1 MRTPEEQASSTA
13 IIKLMQGVI
22 YRETNEDV
30 WRTLERSGAPV
41 LDHFA
46 RIGVRVIIDEV
57 EGYAYLKTIAP
68 DEGEDPLP
76 RLVQRRELSYNA
88 SLLLLLLRKRLAEF
102 EAGGEEGKLV
112 LERDAITEMLRLFLP
127 DSTDEV
133 RIVKRVDAS
142 ITQVVKLGFLE
153 ELRGAHQLSWEVKRI
168 IKAYVDAETMADF
181 ASKLAAYAAVEA
193 GDE

>member
-30 WRTLERSGAPV
+30 WRTLERNGAPV

-57 EGYAYLKTIAP
+57 EGYAYLKTSAP
-68 DEGEDPLP
+68 EEGEDPLP

-181 ASKLAAYAAVEA
+181 ASTLAAYAAVEV

>member
-30 WRTLERSGAPV
+30 WRTLERNGAPV

-57 EGYAYLKTIAP
+57 EGYTYLKTSAP

-153 ELRGAHQLSWEVKRI
+153 ELRGAHQPSWEVKRI

-181 ASKLAAYAAVEA
+181 ASKLADYAAVEVD
-193 GDE
+193 DE

>member
-30 WRTLERSGAPV
+30 WRTLERNGAPV

-153 ELRGAHQLSWEVKRI
+153 ELRGAHQPSWEVKRI

>member
-30 WRTLERSGAPV
+30 WRTLERNGAPV

-57 EGYAYLKTIAP
+57 EGYAYLKTSAP
-68 DEGEDPLP
+68 EEGEDPLP

-153 ELRGAHQLSWEVKRI
+153 ELRGAHQPS
-168 IKAYVDAETMADF
+168 
-181 ASKLAAYAAVEA
+181 
-193 GDE
+193 

>member
-30 WRTLERSGAPV
+30 WRTLERNGAPV

-57 EGYAYLKTIAP
+57 EGYAYLKTSAP
-68 DEGEDPLP
+68 EEGEDPLP

-153 ELRGAHQLSWEVKRI
+153 ELRGAHQPSWEVKRI
-168 IKAYVDAETMADF
+168 IKAYDDAETMADF
-181 ASKLAAYAAVEA
+181 ASKLADYAAVEVD
-193 GDE
+193 DE

>member
-30 WRTLERSGAPV
+30 WRTLERNGAPV

-153 ELRGAHQLSWEVKRI
+153 ELRGAHQPSWEVKRI
-168 IKAYVDAETMADF
+168 IRAYVDAETMADF

>member
-30 WRTLERSGAPV
+30 WRTLERNGAPV

-57 EGYAYLKTIAP
+57 EGYAYLKTSAP
-68 DEGEDPLP
+68 EEGEDPLP

-153 ELRGAHQLSWEVKRI
+153 ELRGAHQPSWEVKRI

-181 ASKLAAYAAVEA
+181 ASTLAAYAAVEV

>member
-30 WRTLERSGAPV
+30 WRTLERNGAPV

-57 EGYAYLKTIAP
+57 EGYAYLKTSAP

-153 ELRGAHQLSWEVKRI
+153 ELRGAHQPSCEVKRI
-168 IKAYVDAETMADF
+168 RAYVDAETMADF
-181 ASKLAAYAAVEA
+181 ASTLAAYAAVEV

>member
-30 WRTLERSGAPV
+30 WRTLERNGAPV

-57 EGYAYLKTIAP
+57 EGYAYLKTSAP
-68 DEGEDPLP
+68 EEGEDPLP

-112 LERDAITEMLRLFLP
+112 LERDATTERLRLFLP

-153 ELRGAHQLSWEVKRI
+153 ELRGAHQPSWEVKRI
-168 IKAYVDAETMADF
+168 IRAYVDAETMADF
-181 ASKLAAYAAVEA
+181 ASTLADYAAVEV